1 MKLSINNLTKS
12 FNDKVVLRNIS
23 VELENC
29 HSLAIIGPSGGGK
42 STLLRILAGLQKP
55 SSGEIYIND
64 VRVPSTEKELRE
76 YRKTIG
82 VVFQSLNLFP
92 HITAL
97 ENIVL
102 PLVNV
107 HGYKRQNAV
116 QLADELLH
124 RFQLEEHKNKK
135 PSQLSGGQQ
144 QRAAI
149 ARALAIDSKFLLFD
163 EPTSALD
170 PELTSEVLD
179 MINELEG
186 QKKDL
191 ILVTHEMG
199 FARQSCDYIV
209 FISDGQVLEHGNSKN
224 LFDSPKTPELKN
236 FLNKILE
243 WR

>member
-1 MKLSINNLTKS
+1 MKLNINNLTKS
-12 FNDKVVLRNIS
+12 FNDKVVLKNIS
-23 VELENC
+23 IELENC

-64 VRVPSTEKELRE
+64 VKVPSTEKELHE

-82 VVFQSLNLFP
+82 VVFQALNLFP

-107 HGYKRQNAV
+107 HGYKRQKAV

-209 FISDGQVLEHGNSKN
+209 FIADGQVLEHGNSKN

>member
-1 MKLSINNLTKS
+1 MKLSLKNVTKS
-12 FNDKVVLRNIS
+12 FNDKVVLKNIS
-23 VELENC
+23 LELENY

-42 STLLRILAGLQKP
+42 STLLRIIAGLHKP
-55 SSGEIYIND
+55 GAGEIYINNEKI
-64 VRVPSTEKELRE
+64 PSTEKELNE

-92 HITAL
+92 HLTAL

-107 HGYKRQNAV
+107 HKHSREGAER
-116 QLADELLH
+116 LADGLLD
-124 RFQLEEHKNKK
+124 RFQLIEHKDKK
-135 PSQLSGGQQ
+135 PAQLSGGQQ
-144 QRAAI
+144 QRVAI
-149 ARALAIDSKFLLFD
+149 ARALATGSKLLLFD

-179 MINELEG
+179 MINELEE
-186 QKKDL
+186 QEKDL

-209 FISDGQVLEHGNSKN
+209 FISEGRILEHGESKK
-224 LFDSPKTPELKN
+224 LFDSPETPELRN

>member
-64 VRVPSTEKELRE
+64 VKVPSTEKELHE

-107 HGYKRQNAV
+107 HGYKRQKAL

-209 FISDGQVLEHGNSKN
+209 FIADGQVLEQGNSKN